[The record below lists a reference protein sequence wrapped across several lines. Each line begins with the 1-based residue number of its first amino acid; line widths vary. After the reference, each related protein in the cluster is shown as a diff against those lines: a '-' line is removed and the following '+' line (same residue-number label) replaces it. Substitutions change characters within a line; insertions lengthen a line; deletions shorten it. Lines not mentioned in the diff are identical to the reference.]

1 MKITSL
7 WEFIKTLEEIPRK
20 RGSSFYYRGH
30 SNSKYKLE
38 PFLFRR
44 NKYLKNEHLMFKD
57 MLKEKPNHF
66 SEDRTTL
73 EKLVKMQHFGLPTRL
88 LDITKNPL
96 VALYFSCVTND
107 NRTASKND
115 GEVVILSLDD
125 RLMKYNDSDTVMILS
140 NLCKLKPNEKQFD
153 TNLSVEKF
161 NETKNVGKLLW
172 EIKREKPIFYDII
185 KPKHINSIIP
195 VNVTKNNERI
205 QIQDG
210 LFLLFGIGNRDSNLT
225 IPNDW
230 IVKRNSNEGIII
242 DAKSKDKI
250 REQLEEI
257 NISKK
262 TLFPDLDNT
271 ATYIKRNYS

>member
-1 MKITSL
+1 MKVTSL
-7 WEFIKTLEEIPRK
+7 WEFLKTLDEIPRK

-38 PFLFRR
+38 PSLFRR
-44 NKYLKNEHLMFKD
+44 NNYLKNEHLMFKEI
-57 MLKEKPNHF
+57 LKEKPNYF

-73 EKLVKMQHFGLPTRL
+73 EKLVKMQHFEIPTRL

-96 VALYFSCVTND
+96 VALYFACVTND
-107 NRTASKND
+107 NKTASQND
-115 GEVVILSLDD
+115 GEVVILSLDG

-153 TNLSVEKF
+153 TSLSVEEF

-185 KPKHINSIIP
+185 NPKHINSIIP
-195 VNVTKNNERI
+195 VKVTKNNERI

-210 LFLLFGIGNRDSNLT
+210 LFLLFGVGTGNSNLT
-225 IPNDW
+225 ISNDW
-230 IVKRNSNEGIII
+230 IVKRKSDESIII
-242 DAKSKDKI
+242 DAKSKGRI

-262 TLFPDLDNT
+262 ALFPDLDNT